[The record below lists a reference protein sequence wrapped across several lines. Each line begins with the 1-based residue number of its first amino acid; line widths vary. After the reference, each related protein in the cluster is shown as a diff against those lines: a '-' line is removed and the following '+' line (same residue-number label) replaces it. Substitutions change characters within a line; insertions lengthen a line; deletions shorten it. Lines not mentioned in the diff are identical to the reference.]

1 LENVFDRLKLADF
14 YQANA
19 LKSACGR
26 KIWDNVKDLKGKAE
40 WIQLK
45 KSSPELAFFINE
57 EFL

>member
-1 LENVFDRLKLADF
+1 LADF

-26 KIWDNVKDLKGKAE
+26 MIWDNVKDLKGKAE
-40 WIQLK
+40 WTELK